1 MLRGVTSTQAPSESN
16 ASQEVELTAEDAIRG
31 PRGRAPSWMRR
42 AVLLAT
48 TLVVVS
54 GLGVVAMRGGGL
66 VLPAQSGSSPT
77 PSTTAISTV
86 TAPPLG
92 VFDLPAFPTPA
103 VDEAVTRKLNI
114 HTSHPERPR
123 VKVTTYTVKEG
134 DTLFDIADK
143 YSLQPETILWGNYDL
158 LKGSPDSL
166 TKDQKLNILPVDG
179 TYYEW
184 HEGDTIRGVAGFFRV
199 APEDILDYPGNNI
212 AGYASLD
219 DVDIDPGT
227 WLIVP
232 GGKRELVTWRAPRIT
247 RANPAVAKYVGPGA
261 CSGGYDGPIGEPSF
275 IWPTTLGYLS
285 GNAYSS
291 IHPAIDIAGAVGN
304 AVYASASGVVVYAG
318 WNDWGYGYMIVLDHG
333 NGWQTLY
340 AHLSAIN
347 VGCGQG
353 VAQGR
358 VIGGVGSTGNSSG
371 PHLHFEMESDLYGKV
386 NPLNFVSP

>member
-1 MLRGVTSTQAPSESN
+1 MLRGVTDSEGQIQAE
-16 ASQEVELTAEDAIRG
+16 ASQETDILKQSSRG
-31 PRGRAPSWMRR
+31 SVPAWAQRA
-42 AVLLAT
+42 ALVAL

-54 GLGVVAMRGGGL
+54 GLGYVAVRGAGL
-66 VLPAQSGSSPT
+66 IPGPSPT
-77 PSTTAISTV
+77 GAVQGVSPTAEPTVFLRIS
-86 TAPPLG
+86 
-92 VFDLPAFPTPA
+92 DLPAFPTPTGDR
-103 VDEAVTRKLNI
+103 VVTRKLEL
-114 HTSHPERPR
+114 HTSHPDRPR
-123 VKVTTYTVKEG
+123 VKVLKYTVKQG

-143 YSLQPETILWGNYDL
+143 YGLKPETILWGNYDL

-166 TKDQKLNILPVDG
+166 RMDQELNILPVDG
-179 TYYEW
+179 TYYQW
-184 HEGDTIRGVAGFFRV
+184 QEGDTIRGVAAYFKV
-199 APEDILDYPGNNI
+199 APEDILDFPGNNI
-212 AGYASLD
+212 AGYTS
-219 DVDIDPGT
+219 VEEVTVEPGT

-232 GGKRELVTWRAPRIT
+232 GGKREVVTWQAPRIT

-275 IWPTTLGYLS
+275 IWPTTLKTIS
-285 GNAYSS
+285 GNGYSS
-291 IHPAIDIAGAVGN
+291 VHPAIDIAGAVGN

-340 AHLSAIN
+340 AHLSGIN

-358 VIGGVGSTGNSSG
+358 VIGAVGSTGNSTG
-371 PHLHFEMESDLYGKV
+371 PHLHFEMESDQYGKV